1 MMDYCDAVMM
11 SVRFSLFP
19 LRIRDRDVVRLG
31 RGATEDIS
39 KIKKNLLLA

>member
-31 RGATEDIS
+31 RGTEDIS